1 MFYNLDRPVVEQ
13 TITQKMRQE
22 AFDNYQTTDDHGMV
36 IEGIAK
42 DQRGEKFYIIKN
54 SWNTDNVYKGYF
66 YASRPF
72 VQYKTMNIMV
82 HKSAIPAE
90 ILKKIGLSK

>member
-1 MFYNLDRPVVEQ
+1 
-13 TITQKMRQE
+13 
-22 AFDNYQTTDDHGMV
+22 MV